1 MSIKVAPSILAS
13 DFGNLADECYKIDKS
28 NADWFHLDVMD
39 GIFVP
44 NISFGMPIVKT
55 VRKLTKKPLDVHLMI
70 IEPERYID
78 EFIEIGSDIITVHIE
93 ATNNLNAIINKI
105 QDSSLKA
112 GIAINPDTQIE
123 SLKNYISKVDL
134 ICLMGVHAGFGGQK
148 FINKTYDRLRELKEL
163 INSFNS
169 KALIEIDGGV
179 NNDNSKELKILGS
192 DILVAGSYIFN
203 SSNYNNAID
212 LLKNEI

>member
-1 MSIKVAPSILAS
+1 MSVKVAPSILAS
-13 DFGNLADECYKIDKS
+13 DFGNLSDECYKIDKS
-28 NADWFHLDVMD
+28 KADWFHLDVMD
-39 GIFVP
+39 GLFVP

-55 VRKLTKKPLDVHLMI
+55 IRKYTNKPLDVHLMI
-70 IEPERYID
+70 IEPEKYID

-93 ATNNLNAIINKI
+93 ATNNINSIINKI
-105 QDSSLKA
+105 QNSSLKA
-112 GIAINPDTQIE
+112 GIAINPDTPIE

-148 FINKTYDRLRELKEL
+148 FIEKTFDRLKELKEL
-163 INSFNS
+163 INKNDS

-179 NNDNSKELKILGS
+179 SDKNSKELKILGA

-203 SSNYNNAID
+203 SSNYDNAID
-212 LLKNEI
+212 LLKK